1 MRSPIFL
8 AAALLTAGA
17 AAAQPAPAFGPP
29 KVFQQAGYAQPEIG
43 PAACKTVNA
52 AQTRCAVPAM
62 TAGVYLVRAQ
72 ATSTAQAEGA
82 VQQITLVAGDQS
94 CTSTRSPDP
103 KTPWTVGTK
112 RTLYSA
118 CLFTIVTDAPL
129 TISAVYADAKAAK
142 DPAGPLVTLTRE
154 PWSGA
159 LGAIPVSVKQ
169 P

>member
-1 MRSPIFL
+1 MRSMIL
-8 AAALLTAGA
+8 ILAALLVAGA
-17 AAAQPAPAFGPP
+17 ATAQPASAVGPP
-29 KVFQQAGYAQPEIG
+29 KVFQRAGYAQPEIG
-43 PAACKTVNA
+43 PAACKVINA
-52 AQTRCAVPAM
+52 AEAQCAVPAM
-62 TAGVYLVRAQ
+62 TAGVYLVQAH

-94 CTSTRSPDP
+94 CTSTRTPDS
-103 KTPWTVGTK
+103 KAPWTAGTK

-129 TISAVYADAKAAK
+129 TINAVYLDAKAVK
-142 DPAGPLVTLTRE
+142 DPAGPAVAVTRE
-154 PWSGA
+154 PWSGV